1 MQKSTLHSWILASAI
16 TASLM
21 ACSPKKQESGKPAP
35 AADPAPVP
43 ALPVDILV
51 ASESPLQQSETV
63 AGSLMPDRS
72 VEITAE
78 LMKKI
83 TAVLFRD
90 GSYVQ
95 AGQTLYSL
103 DNADILARIRQ
114 LKADLQLAAATEK
127 RLNALL
133 KTETVRQEEY
143 DIALAKL
150 QSLQAAEEVLQ
161 VELSKTTIK
170 APFSGRIGI
179 SKVFTGTLVNPGMPL
194 VRLEDQH
201 TLKVS
206 FSIGEKYL
214 SLVKPGTRI
223 QFTTVLSDE
232 KVNAVVVSAEAS
244 VDLSSRNIVVQ
255 ATVANNGEKLKA
267 GMSVKVSFP
276 TTPGNAKGVMIPTEA
291 LIPGGNGYSVF
302 LVKNGVAKITGV
314 TVGSRNESQA
324 QINAGIVS
332 GDTVMISN
340 MLRASDG
347 MPVSPVIH

>member
-1 MQKSTLHSWILASAI
+1 MQKTTLHSWILASVI
-16 TASLM
+16 IASLV
-21 ACSPKKQESGKPAP
+21 ACSPKKEESGKS
-35 AADPAPVP
+35 APVAAAAPP
-43 ALPVDILV
+43 ALPVDMLV
-51 ASESPLQQSETV
+51 ASESALQQAETV
-63 AGSLMPDRS
+63 AGSLIPDRS

-78 LMKKI
+78 LMKKV

-103 DNADILARIRQ
+103 DNADILARLRQ
-114 LKADLQLAAATEK
+114 LKADLHLAAATEK

-143 DIALAKL
+143 DIAFAKL

-161 VELSKTTIK
+161 VELSKTIIK

-179 SKVFTGTLVNPGMPL
+179 SKVFAGTLVNPGMSL

-201 TLKVS
+201 TLKVV

-214 SLVKPGTRI
+214 SLVKPGARI
-223 QFTTVLSDE
+223 QFSTVLSDE
-232 KVNAVVVSAEAS
+232 KMNAVVVAAEAS
-244 VDLSSRNIVVQ
+244 VDVSSRNITVQ
-255 ATVANNGEKLKA
+255 ATVPNNGEKLKA
-267 GMSVKVSFP
+267 GMSVKVFFSTSP
-276 TTPGNAKGVMIPTEA
+276 ANAKGVMIPTEA
-291 LIPGGNGYSVF
+291 LIPGGSGYSVF
-302 LVKNGVAKITGV
+302 LVKNGHAKITPV
-314 TVGSRNESQA
+314 TVGSRNENQA
-324 QINAGIVS
+324 QINAGIAN

-347 MPVSPVIH
+347 IPVSPVIH